1 MFDFTVFSYFAAL
14 IGKTFPVDSGAGPL
28 LLAMATFGVGFV
40 MRPLGGVLIGN
51 YADRA
56 GRRAALTLTIQL
68 MIAGTAL
75 IALTP
80 SYARIGVIA
89 PVLVVIGRLQGLS
102 AGGEIGAS
110 TTFLMESARCPAAAS
125 W

>member
-14 IGKTFPVDSGAGPL
+14 IGKTFFPVDSGAGPL

-56 GRRAALTLTIQL
+56 GR
-68 MIAGTAL
+68 
-75 IALTP
+75 
-80 SYARIGVIA
+80 ARH
-89 PVLVVIGRLQGLS
+89 
-102 AGGEIGAS
+102 
-110 TTFLMESARCPAAAS
+110 
-125 W
+125 